1 MQELE
6 RVNPDLEKL
15 KSHFQFPNGS
25 LIEYDVNAPK
35 DKWVIKR
42 VDEITMDSAYDSWP
56 LIDGEF

>member
-1 MQELE
+1 M
-6 RVNPDLEKL
+6 EKL